1 MTSLHPGETHAAAA
15 PGGRDRRP
23 LLVGCVAAAL
33 SFAGSWVPSLWTD
46 EAATI
51 TAARRTLPQLWRM
64 LGTVDAVHGAYYA
77 FAHVWVAL
85 FGSTALALRLPSA
98 VAVGLAAG
106 ALTVLVRR
114 LGGTPALA
122 TGSGLVFAVLPRTT
136 WMGVEGRS
144 YAWTAL
150 LAVALTLTLVIA
162 ADAQGRRRT
171 APWVA
176 YAVLG
181 ALCVVVHIYLVL
193 LLLAHAVS
201 VLPGAGRAVAA
212 RFAAA
217 AGGAVV
223 LASPAVV
230 VAAGERGQLGGQGL
244 GPARLLRNLLV
255 NQVFLGDTPTPGTA
269 PAASLSVH
277 GPGDLWQPAAVLL
290 AVVALGVAGWGLVA
304 AARGGPVAPG
314 LTPLAA
320 RRSIIRYVLPW
331 LVLPPVLVGVVA
343 LVGPP
348 LYNPRY
354 FSFGAP
360 AAAVLVALGL
370 ERLGGR
376 RAAAVAVALLVLVA
390 PVYLSQRGPTAKSG
404 TDWAQAADYVRTHAG
419 PGDGV
424 YFAPRYPAGADGS
437 TDSGTDGAEGA
448 DDGAGEAAPDPSG
461 VSGTTP
467 VGRTLRSIRD
477 AYPDAF
483 TGLRDVTELTTP
495 ADAGTLVGTSA
506 PLSAVAARLS
516 GLAGVW
522 VVRRDDYPAAEAAR
536 EDAFLGAQALHA
548 VRSWRGPATEVV
560 EFRR

>member
-201 VLPGAGRAVAA
+201 VLPGRRPRRRRPVRRGGR
-212 RFAAA
+212 RGRRPGL
-217 AGGAVV
+217 AGG
-223 LASPAVV
+223 
-230 VAAGERGQLGGQGL
+230 GGRGGG
-244 GPARLLRNLLV
+244 AR
-255 NQVFLGDTPTPGTA
+255 T
-269 PAASLSVH
+269 
-277 GPGDLWQPAAVLL
+277 
-290 AVVALGVAGWGLVA
+290 AGWPGA
-304 AARGGPVAPG
+304 GPGPVAQEPPGQPG
-314 LTPLAA
+314 L
-320 RRSIIRYVLPW
+320 
-331 LVLPPVLVGVVA
+331 
-343 LVGPP
+343 
-348 LYNPRY
+348 PR
-354 FSFGAP
+354 
-360 AAAVLVALGL
+360 
-370 ERLGGR
+370 
-376 RAAAVAVALLVLVA
+376 
-390 PVYLSQRGPTAKSG
+390 
-404 TDWAQAADYVRTHAG
+404 
-419 PGDGV
+419 
-424 YFAPRYPAGADGS
+424 
-437 TDSGTDGAEGA
+437 
-448 DDGAGEAAPDPSG
+448 
-461 VSGTTP
+461 
-467 VGRTLRSIRD
+467 
-477 AYPDAF
+477 
-483 TGLRDVTELTTP
+483 
-495 ADAGTLVGTSA
+495 
-506 PLSAVAARLS
+506 
-516 GLAGVW
+516 
-522 VVRRDDYPAAEAAR
+522 
-536 EDAFLGAQALHA
+536 
-548 VRSWRGPATEVV
+548 
-560 EFRR
+560 

>member
-181 ALCVVVHIYLVL
+181 PRSSSSTSTWCCSCWH
-193 LLLAHAVS
+193 
-201 VLPGAGRAVAA
+201 
-212 RFAAA
+212 
-217 AGGAVV
+217 
-223 LASPAVV
+223 
-230 VAAGERGQLGGQGL
+230 
-244 GPARLLRNLLV
+244 
-255 NQVFLGDTPTPGTA
+255 TP
-269 PAASLSVH
+269 
-277 GPGDLWQPAAVLL
+277 
-290 AVVALGVAGWGLVA
+290 
-304 AARGGPVAPG
+304 
-314 LTPLAA
+314 
-320 RRSIIRYVLPW
+320 
-331 LVLPPVLVGVVA
+331 
-343 LVGPP
+343 
-348 LYNPRY
+348 
-354 FSFGAP
+354 
-360 AAAVLVALGL
+360 
-370 ERLGGR
+370 
-376 RAAAVAVALLVLVA
+376 
-390 PVYLSQRGPTAKSG
+390 
-404 TDWAQAADYVRTHAG
+404 
-419 PGDGV
+419 
-424 YFAPRYPAGADGS
+424 
-437 TDSGTDGAEGA
+437 
-448 DDGAGEAAPDPSG
+448 
-461 VSGTTP
+461 
-467 VGRTLRSIRD
+467 
-477 AYPDAF
+477 
-483 TGLRDVTELTTP
+483 
-495 ADAGTLVGTSA
+495 
-506 PLSAVAARLS
+506 
-516 GLAGVW
+516 
-522 VVRRDDYPAAEAAR
+522 
-536 EDAFLGAQALHA
+536 
-548 VRSWRGPATEVV
+548 
-560 EFRR
+560 